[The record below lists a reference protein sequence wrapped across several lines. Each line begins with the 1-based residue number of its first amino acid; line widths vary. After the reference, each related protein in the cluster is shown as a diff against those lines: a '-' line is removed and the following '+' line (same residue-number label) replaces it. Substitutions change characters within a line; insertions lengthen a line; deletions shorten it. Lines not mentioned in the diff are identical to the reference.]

1 MSPFC
6 LSPSMC
12 VVLTKPRTTK
22 ASTKG
27 GWSAECINETSGAR
41 KSSSKAGVD
50 WVAELINKAANVS
63 STKTRAEDVTKL
75 INLKAASSSC
85 TSSNCKTTTK
95 DTSNCKTSVKDNSWS
110 LTTWSNDDSTI
121 RNNISEF
128 WGLTTWS
135 NDDSAIREIGRVEE
149 VFRFRFNTIS
159 RVV

>member
-1 MSPFC
+1 MC
-6 LSPSMC
+6 L
-12 VVLTKPRTTK
+12 VLTKPRTTK

-41 KSSSKAGVD
+41 KSSSEAGVD
-50 WVAELINKAANVS
+50 WVAELINKAANVG

-75 INLKAASSSC
+75 INLKAACSSC
-85 TSSNCKTTTK
+85 TS
-95 DTSNCKTSVKDNSWS
+95 SNCKTSVKDNSWS

-135 NDDSAIREIGRVEE
+135 NDDSAIREIGRVKE